1 MLISPVLNPGSQRH
15 RLHFFHS
22 RRIQTLEVW
31 VQPHSH
37 PHLLDRGPDK
47 ASCFSVVGWVTLQK
61 LWVHVDC
68 FLPMGMGRACVRM
81 IKFGNLGALLKERC
95 SQLSQVNGQ
104 LEKMGRG
111 IWLAITGEGDSVS
124 LGSDCCG

>member
-1 MLISPVLNPGSQRH
+1 
-15 RLHFFHS
+15 
-22 RRIQTLEVW
+22 
-31 VQPHSH
+31 
-37 PHLLDRGPDK
+37 
-47 ASCFSVVGWVTLQK
+47 
-61 LWVHVDC
+61 
-68 FLPMGMGRACVRM
+68 M

>member
-1 MLISPVLNPGSQRH
+1 MSISPVSNLGLTKIQTS
-15 RLHFFHS
+15 FFHS

-31 VQPHSH
+31 VHPHSH
-37 PHLLDRGPDK
+37 PHLLDRGPDS

-68 FLPMGMGRACVRM
+68 FLPSGMGRACVCM
-81 IKFGNLGALLKERC
+81 IKFGNLGALLKGRC

>member
-1 MLISPVLNPGSQRH
+1 
-15 RLHFFHS
+15 
-22 RRIQTLEVW
+22 
-31 VQPHSH
+31 
-37 PHLLDRGPDK
+37 
-47 ASCFSVVGWVTLQK
+47 
-61 LWVHVDC
+61 
-68 FLPMGMGRACVRM
+68 M

-111 IWLAITGEGDSVS
+111 IWLAITGEDDSVS